1 VITGSQA
8 SAADLVATLGVDP
21 GRLDVVPHGVR
32 SRSIAPS
39 EDVRARLAIGP
50 GPLMLAVAQKRPHKN
65 LTALV
70 RALALL
76 PGMRLVLPGAP
87 TPHEAELRALAE
99 QLGVADRLHLPAWVS
114 EPDLE
119 GLYTEAAVFVLPSFE
134 EGFGLP
140 VLEAMARG
148 VPVACSDIPV
158 LREVGGDAATYFDPH
173 DAAGIVRAVREADG
187 SGGRERAA
195 RFTWRRA
202 AEGTLEAYERAVAS

>member
-1 VITGSQA
+1 
-8 SAADLVATLGVDP
+8 
-21 GRLDVVPHGVR
+21 
-32 SRSIAPS
+32 
-39 EDVRARLAIGP
+39 
-50 GPLMLAVAQKRPHKN
+50 
-65 LTALV
+65 
-70 RALALL
+70 
-76 PGMRLVLPGAP
+76 MRLVLPGAP

-114 EPDLE
+114 ESDLE